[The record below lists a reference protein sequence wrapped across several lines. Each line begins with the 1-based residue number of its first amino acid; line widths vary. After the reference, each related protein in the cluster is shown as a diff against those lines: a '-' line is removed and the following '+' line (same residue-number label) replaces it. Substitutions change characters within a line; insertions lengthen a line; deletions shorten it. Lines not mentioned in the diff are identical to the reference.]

1 MKIENKIKE
10 TTRKQR
16 TSPINMYLPA
26 QREME
31 SLDERCRMKTVE
43 IYGKPLKDRERNPY
57 PFFLLLWWYLGYPEC
72 IKELFGKVQPAG
84 LLSVGY
90 ESGHTEGP
98 KVILR

>member
-57 PFFLLLWWYLGYPEC
+57 VFFSYYGDTLG
-72 IKELFGKVQPAG
+72 
-84 LLSVGY
+84 
-90 ESGHTEGP
+90 
-98 KVILR
+98 ILNA